1 MKTCLPSSPHVWYLT
16 LGLLSLSYLA
26 VAELV
31 VIGLVIFLIGPILFI
46 GLNVVLFVLGRH
58 PLQNPLGITPPVG
71 KLSRS
76 TVERIP
82 LVMYIPAPPDDEE
95 KDENGVQLPPTAHA
109 YPPQNGNSSI
119 KKKRR
124 FRFAL
129 LRRRKAKKV
138 VAAGTDKHID
148 DGTEPASWE
157 ENWLASELPF
167 VRLAS
172 NRASCAICLMDFAE
186 PPRAKGSKLPL
197 PGVPASEQGGIT
209 VGTVE
214 PETEHRVQ
222 GEVDVSVDVS
232 EEAEPLRLL
241 QCGHTFHVRPPWIC
255 FLQFSPVAENMPR
268 SMADRRLG
276 SLSHVSEGCGR
287 FRQAKAEAKVV
298 DTSPAAKSGRRGR
311 CSLTENACEWFGLL
325 LVYL

>member
-1 MKTCLPSSPHVWYLT
+1 VLSSLLGFIWFVAAHIFLFTTVKTCLPSSPHVWWLT
-16 LGLLSLSYLA
+16 VGLLSLSYLA

-31 VIGLVIFLIGPILFI
+31 LIGLVIFLIGPVVFI
-46 GLNVVLFVLGRH
+46 GLNLVLFVLGRH

-71 KLSRS
+71 KLSRN

-82 LVMYIPAPPDDEE
+82 LVMYIPAPP
-95 KDENGVQLPPTAHA
+95 ENEGNEPEDGVQSPPAAHV
-109 YPPQNGNSSI
+109 YPPQTGPA

-129 LRRRKAKKV
+129 LRRRKPKKDA
-138 VAAGTDKHID
+138 AAGMGKHAD
-148 DGTEPASWE
+148 DDTEPATWE
-157 ENWLASELPF
+157 ENWLSTELPF

-197 PGVPASEQGGIT
+197 PGAATSEPGEVA
-209 VGTVE
+209 VGSGE

-222 GEVDVSVDVS
+222 GEVDASMDVS

-241 QCGHTFHVRPPWIC
+241 PCGHAFHVSFSATVLLTVLIC
-255 FLQFSPVAENMPR
+255 
-268 SMADRRLG
+268 RRKRASIHG
-276 SLSHVSEGCGR
+276 
-287 FRQAKAEAKVV
+287 
-298 DTSPAAKSGRRGR
+298 
-311 CSLTENACEWFGLL
+311 
-325 LVYL
+325 